1 MLIDDKIK
9 SNWKSYVIQSGFTAL
24 SVFIII
30 LILEMEHAVVI
41 ASIGATAFIVFAMP
55 NNITAKPKKIIGGH
69 IAGLITGSFFAVFT
83 NDYIIIN
90 AFFYAAAVGVTF
102 LIMVI
107 TDTEHPPAAGTA
119 LGLSITGY
127 SSDAAIAVLT
137 SVIILSFIHLFAKS
151 KLKDLVFSQNQ
162 N

>member
-69 IAGLITGSFFAVFT
+69 IAGLI
-83 NDYIIIN
+83 IIIN

-127 SSDAAIAVLT
+127 SFEAAVAVLT

-151 KLKDLVFSQNQ
+151 KLKDLV
-162 N
+162 

>member
-1 MLIDDKIK
+1 MFIDNKFK
-9 SNWKSYVIQSGFTAL
+9 SNWKSYVIQSSFAAL

-30 LILEMEHAVVI
+30 LILKMEHAVVI

-69 IAGLITGSFFAVFT
+69 LVGLITGSFFAIFT
-83 NDYIIIN
+83 NDYLILTALI
-90 AFFYAAAVGVTF
+90 YSAAVGVAF

-127 SSDAAIAVLT
+127 SIDAVVAVLT
-137 SVIILSFIHLFAKS
+137 SVIILSIIQFFAKS
-151 KLKDLVFSQNQ
+151 KLKDLI
-162 N
+162 